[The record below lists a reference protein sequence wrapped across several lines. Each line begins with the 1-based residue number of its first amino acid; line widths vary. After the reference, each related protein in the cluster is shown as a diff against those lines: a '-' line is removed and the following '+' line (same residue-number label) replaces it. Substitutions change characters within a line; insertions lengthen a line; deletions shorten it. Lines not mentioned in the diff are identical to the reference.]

1 MFDILWPC
9 VDFTVECEYRVVEW
23 LAPLLL
29 SGSAVNTHIGPKVTA
44 DKGHLCYWKCTT
56 PAFPFLYYS
65 VLIGESSLTWYSI
78 SASLSRKPY
87 HQDRN
92 SLQELLPLCCVLNSP
107 NIDSDYAFRALEVE
121 TSQTQ
126 KKWTVLNRI
135 TGMCYF
141 QEIYMSPNIKGEG
154 IHMLRGK
161 ICYQSCSSS
170 WLLSRSHLLQ
180 YWNKEMRI
188 LTALQCNNTPTESED
203 IQGLKYWWLWNDS
216 KLRMDWKST
225 K

>member
-1 MFDILWPC
+1 MVDILWPC
-9 VDFTVECEYRVVEW
+9 VDFTVECEHRVVEW

-107 NIDSDYAFRALEVE
+107 NIESDYAFRTLEVE
-121 TSQTQ
+121 TSQAQ

-141 QEIYMSPNIKGEG
+141 QEIYMSPNIRGEG

-161 ICYQSCSSS
+161 IGCQSCSSS
-170 WLLSRSHLLQ
+170 WLLSRSHSLH

-188 LTALQCNNTPTESED
+188 LTALLQCSNTPTES
-203 IQGLKYWWLWNDS
+203 
-216 KLRMDWKST
+216 
-225 K
+225 

>member
-92 SLQELLPLCCVLNSP
+92 SLQELLPSCCVLNSP

-141 QEIYMSPNIKGEG
+141 QEIYKYQRRRNSYVERKNMLSELQQLLTVIKEP
-154 IHMLRGK
+154 
-161 ICYQSCSSS
+161 
-170 WLLSRSHLLQ
+170 
-180 YWNKEMRI
+180 
-188 LTALQCNNTPTESED
+188 LTAVLEQGNENSDSTAMQQHTNRKRRHP
-203 IQGLKYWWLWNDS
+203 GLKVSMVERFQVKNGLKKYKITSL
-216 KLRMDWKST
+216 
-225 K
+225 